1 MSFLLPFDPP
11 TLLTAERTAGF
22 VDIPG
27 FVQDDRTDRRWDNTT
42 RSITETCMDDA
53 STATL
58 LSTNGLPIIA
68 CSPPPLER
76 SQTMSGNI
84 VVITSPA
91 TSNDDSATTTTDSTE
106 FPCAF
111 WLQRKLCKTHGGM
124 IRLGYQLKQPS
135 SSKQSL
141 SSTKWELHTDALGRQ
156 SMVTIHVL
164 PSSILD
170 DTPSSPKYIATAANV
185 YSPLNEFSALQRIAR
200 HHSSEPKHVVGTDLV
215 ATSSQHVYAVLPY
228 HRDGTLLEFCQ
239 RPGQLPEPLAR
250 FFFRQ
255 IVKVR
260 EIRMK
265 QNHLTRHSNC

>member
-1 MSFLLPFDPP
+1 MSCLLPFDPP

-27 FVQDDRTDRRWDNTT
+27 IVQDDGTDRGWDNTT
-42 RSITETCMDDA
+42 RSITETCMGDTA

-58 LSTNGLPIIA
+58 LSTNGLPTIA

-91 TSNDDSATTTTDSTE
+91 TSNDDSATTAKTTITDSTE

-111 WLQRKLCKTHGGM
+111 WLQRKLGKTHGGM
-124 IRLGYQLKQPS
+124 IRLGYRLKQLS
-135 SSKQSL
+135 FSKQSL
-141 SSTKWELHTDALGRQ
+141 SSTKWELHTDAAGRR
-156 SMVTIHVL
+156 SMVTIHIF

-170 DTPSSPKYIATAANV
+170 DTPSSFKDIAAVTNV
-185 YSPLNEFSALQRIAR
+185 YSPLNELSALQRIAR
-200 HHSSEPKHVVGTDLV
+200 HQSNEPKHVVGTDLV

-239 RPGQLPEPLAR
+239 RAGQLPEPLAR

-255 IVKVR
+255 IVKV
-260 EIRMK
+260 K
-265 QNHLTRHSNC
+265 GKLG